1 MTRVRAI
8 AHWATAAMLAVAAAA
23 LANLA
28 LAFAPLADIWA
39 AHRPGAEPSAL
50 AGTVRIVI
58 ALALAASLT
67 AAAVAAWGWHAR
79 ARANLVAFGVS
90 DRRVITGSVGR
101 VPRLRRSMVVLT
113 WVFRGLVL
121 AGAVATVLGVLS
133 GLDNAGEIG
142 HVRHLA
148 AAGEPVDRALVAGLF
163 GRQLVLRLP
172 GAALLVGAA
181 GAAVLLIAR
190 TTSAQYGR
198 IARLRTAGGTIRE

>member
-8 AHWATAAMLAVAAAA
+8 AHWATAAMLAVAGAA

-50 AGTVRIVI
+50 AGTVRIGLGI
-58 ALALAASLT
+58 ALAACLAAT
-67 AAAVAAWGWHAR
+67 AVAARGWHAR
-79 ARANLVAFGVS
+79 ARGNLAAFGVA
-90 DRRVITGSVGR
+90 DRRVTTGSVGR
-101 VPRLRRSMVVLT
+101 APRQRRSMLVLT
-113 WVFRGLVL
+113 WVFRGLAL
-121 AGAVATVLGVLS
+121 AGAVATLLGVLS
-133 GLDNAGEIG
+133 GLDNAVEIG
-142 HVRHLA
+142 RVRHLA
-148 AAGEPVDRALVAGLF
+148 AAGEPVDRALVAHLF

-198 IARLRTAGGTIRE
+198 IARLRMVGGTIRE